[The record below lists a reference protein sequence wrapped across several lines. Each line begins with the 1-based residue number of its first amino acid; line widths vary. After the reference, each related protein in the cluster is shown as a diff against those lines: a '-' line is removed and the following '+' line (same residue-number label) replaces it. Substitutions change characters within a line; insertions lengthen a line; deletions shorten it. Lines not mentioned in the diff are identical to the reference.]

1 MIRSTVLLVVL
12 CLFPSF
18 AGASASP
25 GPPVNLA
32 PEDRALRHLGYGD
45 VREVPARVTITPAV
59 ARLGQRLR
67 YRGVVFVSPATRVRF
82 EPPANDGAFAWS
94 VVHATR
100 GHAGITSGPYAG
112 FDSVG
117 FEADLQIFQT
127 GAVSV
132 PGVSASITPLPKRV
146 DAGRVTLPTVRLVVA
161 PTVTAADSAGELR
174 GLHGPL
180 PAPWWER
187 IPWRLVVLLLLALAA
202 VVLVL
207 RALTR
212 RRPRPAPA
220 RPAAPVS
227 AVPVVDAAT
236 EALRALAA
244 LRAREWPEAGRF
256 GEHVLELTA
265 ILRRYLER
273 TLATPRPGDTSGEL
287 LERLRMTRM
296 DLDDLRRLEG
306 LLALWDRVKFA
317 RAPLTVAE
325 AHRTEEAVE
334 AYILHEQQLRL
345 EAEAR
350 ARAAA
355 AARATPAAGGPS
367 GPAVRP

>member
-1 MIRSTVLLVVL
+1 
-12 CLFPSF
+12 
-18 AGASASP
+18 
-25 GPPVNLA
+25 
-32 PEDRALRHLGYGD
+32 
-45 VREVPARVTITPAV
+45 
-59 ARLGQRLR
+59 
-67 YRGVVFVSPATRVRF
+67 VF
-82 EPPANDGAFAWS
+82 E
-94 VVHATR
+94 
-100 GHAGITSGPYAG
+100 
-112 FDSVG
+112 
-117 FEADLQIFQT
+117 T
-127 GAVSV
+127 GTVSV
-132 PGVSASITPLPKRV
+132 PGVAALFTRSSEPADT
-146 DAGRVTLPTVRLVVA
+146 GRVTLPVVRLVIT
-161 PTVTAADSAGELR
+161 PTVTAADSAADLR

-187 IPWRLVVLLLLALAA
+187 IPWRLVGLLLLALAA
-202 VVLVL
+202 VALTL

-212 RRPRPAPA
+212 RRPRPMPA
-220 RPAAPVS
+220 RPTVAPV
-227 AVPVVDAAT
+227 PTTPIVDAAT

-256 GEHVLELTA
+256 GEHALELTA

-334 AYILHEQQLRL
+334 GYIVHEQQLRL

-355 AARATPAAGGPS
+355 AARAERAAVAPS

>member
-1 MIRSTVLLVVL
+1 
-12 CLFPSF
+12 
-18 AGASASP
+18 
-25 GPPVNLA
+25 
-32 PEDRALRHLGYGD
+32 
-45 VREVPARVTITPAV
+45 
-59 ARLGQRLR
+59 
-67 YRGVVFVSPATRVRF
+67 VVFVSPATRVRF
-82 EPPANDGAFAWS
+82 VPPADEGAFAWAGIR
-94 VVHATR
+94 ATR
-100 GHAGITSGPYAG
+100 GAAGITSGPYAG

-117 FEADLQIFQT
+117 FEADLQVFRT
-127 GAVSV
+127 GSVSV
-132 PGVSASITPLPKRV
+132 PGVAALLTRSNAPADT
-146 DAGRVTLPTVRLVVA
+146 GRVTLPVVRLTIT

-212 RRPRPAPA
+212 RRPRPVPA

-244 LRAREWPEAGRF
+244 LRARAWPEAERF
-256 GEHVLELTA
+256 GEHALELTA

-350 ARAAA
+350 ARAPP
-355 AARATPAAGGPS
+355 RLVPLPRRVGPS